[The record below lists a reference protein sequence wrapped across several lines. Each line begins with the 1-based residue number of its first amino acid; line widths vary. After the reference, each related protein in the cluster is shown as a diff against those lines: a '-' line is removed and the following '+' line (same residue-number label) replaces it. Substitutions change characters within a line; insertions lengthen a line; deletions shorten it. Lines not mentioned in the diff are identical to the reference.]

1 MTSKVLYWIP
11 VLIFNFS
18 VASHAGIVTYTDYN
32 AFLAAAGDVHV
43 IDFET
48 LPDGS
53 PSVVFAEITP
63 EFNYTDQGVDFF
75 SHEPML
81 SIGGN
86 NMSGFNLIAA
96 QRESGGPRNWIIAE
110 LLEPAT
116 AIGVLFPGSTTIEI
130 LNVSGSFLGDW
141 VWGGSGQ
148 FFFGVISDDPIGT
161 VIIDRG
167 IEVEVIESFYF
178 SPIPEP
184 ATIILLT
191 VGAVVVVRRRKYSL
205 HDKY

>member
-1 MTSKVLYWIP
+1 
-11 VLIFNFS
+11 
-18 VASHAGIVTYTDYN
+18 
-32 AFLAAAGDVHV
+32 
-43 IDFET
+43 
-48 LPDGS
+48 
-53 PSVVFAEITP
+53 
-63 EFNYTDQGVDFF
+63 VDFF
-75 SHEPML
+75 SHNPDL
-81 SIGGN
+81 FIGGN
-86 NMSGFNLIAA
+86 NIGGGFHLTAR

-130 LNVSGSFLGDW
+130 LNVSGFFLGDW

-178 SPIPEP
+178 SPVPEP
-184 ATIILLT
+184 ATLLLLGMGT
-191 VGAVVVVRRRKYSL
+191 LVLLRSEKRGGRKAIRWDRHVSS
-205 HDKY
+205 